1 MLVAM
6 STPTT
11 YKVHLVQRDGTITA
25 GSYASADE
33 ELPNIGD
40 EISVDDTL
48 DHPYVRNQLSPDET
62 AAAEPL
68 EDHGHRAR
76 VTDLNPGDPVPI
88 HAELLD

>member
-11 YKVHLVQRDGTITA
+11 YKVQLVQRDGTITA
-25 GSYASADE
+25 GFYVSTDE
-33 ELPNIGD
+33 ELLNIGD

-62 AAAEPL
+62 AEPL